1 MKDFKFTFNRVMMKE
16 ILSNLKDLCKIDN
29 MIKIKFDKEHVL
41 FYSKAGIGNN
51 ILCFKSFIYDI
62 EDFIAPDDEYIVM
75 DFIILNGSNFVKNLE
90 LLVAKDTEIQG
101 KLSYREGDRIASM
114 FYINDDKLKFN
125 FVTGDYKQIKD
136 IPKTDIE
143 NKMNPEYAN
152 FSFTISKEELN
163 QVKKLS
169 GQNKSETVSMRIRKG
184 VLEFYDTRWAIH
196 VADLPT
202 MDDEEWSFNNK
213 YLKSINV
220 TDSIEIHMFDQFLL
234 FKENNIA
241 LMIGLELSEIK

>member
-1 MKDFKFTFNRVMMKE
+1 MKE
-16 ILSNLKDLCKIDN
+16 FNFIFNKTNLKEIISNLKDLCKIDT

-41 FYSKAGIGNN
+41 FYSKAGTGNN

-62 EDFIAPDDEYIVM
+62 EDFIIADEYINM
-75 DFIILNGSNFVKNLE
+75 DFIILNGVNFVKNLE
-90 LLVAKDTEIQG
+90 LFNDCKNDIKG
-101 KLSYREGDRIASM
+101 KLAYRDGDRIASM
-114 FYINDDKLKFN
+114 FYISETKLKIN

-143 NKMNPEYAN
+143 QKMNPDYAN
-152 FSFTISKEELN
+152 FSFTITKEELN
-163 QVKKLS
+163 QIKKLS
-169 GQNKSETVSMRIRKG
+169 SQNKSETVSLRIING
-184 VLEFYDTRWAIH
+184 VLEFFDTRWAIH
-196 VADLPT
+196 VADLPLK
-202 MDDEEWSFNNK
+202 DNEEWTFNNK

-220 TDSIEIHMFDQFLL
+220 TDNIEIHMFDQFLL